1 MTDRPVRIVYWPR
14 DGKPEQTMIDTLE
27 AEPQVRVATVASVDE
42 LAAALPGADALVT
55 VDFALDVA
63 PRVGELLRAPT
74 TTLRWMHVWTVGR
87 EGIALANLP
96 ATITITGPA
105 GEPSPAVAQQTFAHM
120 MVFTRRLPEC
130 ERLTRAHTWSTTVRE
145 TMGPLEGRTL
155 LLVGFGY
162 SGKYIARVA
171 RAFEMPV
178 IALTRTPRPDPLADE
193 VRPLSDLHA
202 VLPRADFIV
211 LILPL
216 VPATRNLIG
225 AAELALCKPTAV
237 LVNMARGEIVDQ
249 PALAAALHAG
259 TIAGAALDVTTPEP
273 LPPDDP
279 LWSAPN
285 LIVSPHIGGTGTPRS
300 RVTERLAANLRAFLN
315 GTLVAN

>member
-1 MTDRPVRIVYWPR
+1 MSDRPVRIIYWPR
-14 DGKPEQTMIDTLE
+14 DGVAEAAVVATLE
-27 AEPQVRVATVASVDE
+27 AEPQVAVTVVASVDE
-42 LAAALPGADALVT
+42 LAAALPGADGLVT

-74 TTLRWMHVWTVGR
+74 TTLRWLHVWTAGR
-87 EGIALANLP
+87 EGLALAGVP
-96 ATITITGPA
+96 DAIAITGPA

-155 LLVGFGY
+155 LLVGFGH

-178 IALTRTPRPDPLADE
+178 IALTRTPVPSPLADE

-202 VLPRADFIV
+202 VLPRADFVV

-216 VPATRNLIG
+216 VPETRNLIG

-249 PALAAALHAG
+249 PALTAALHAG
-259 TIAGAALDVTTPEP
+259 TIAAALDVATPEP

-279 LWSAPN
+279 LWDAPN

-300 RVTERLAANLRAFLN
+300 RITERIAANLRAFLN
-315 GTLVAN
+315 GTLVPN